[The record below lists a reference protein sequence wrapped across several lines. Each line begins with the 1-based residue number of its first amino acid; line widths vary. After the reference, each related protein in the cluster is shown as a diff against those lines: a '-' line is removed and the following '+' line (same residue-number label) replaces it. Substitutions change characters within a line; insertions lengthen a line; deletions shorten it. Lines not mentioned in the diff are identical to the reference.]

1 MASELRVNTLKDAS
15 GNNSVA
21 TSVVHNGT
29 AKAYVSFTCS
39 SSTAI
44 HGSFNI
50 ASLSDDGSGHTHVNY
65 TSSMNNDDYSVGS
78 ACGNT
83 SQGVFNR
90 GTCCNAY
97 ATGSYEQFTFASN
110 SDGAA
115 DLSQVSSNTF
125 GDLA

>member
-1 MASELRVNTLKDAS
+1 MANGKIKADTLEHSTAGSLDTSYVVNGS
-15 GNNSVA
+15 
-21 TSVVHNGT
+21 
-29 AKAYVSFTCS
+29 AKAYVGFTCV

-50 ASLSDDGSGHTHVNY
+50 SSLSDDGTGHTHVNY
-65 TSSMNNDDYSVGS
+65 TNNMSNDDYSVGS

-83 SQGVFNR
+83 SAGVYNR

-110 SDGAA
+110 SDGAV